1 MPELRI
7 EVPIAVPAERA
18 FAAMTDFANAPQR
31 ISGIKRVELLTDG
44 PPRVGT
50 RFRETRVMFGREAT
64 ETMEVTR
71 FDSGR
76 SYELSAMSCGTLFR
90 SEIRVDPAGPS
101 SCDLTM
107 TFLAMPQTV
116 LAKIFALLFR
126 GMMKSCERAMRQD
139 MEEMKRSLESESGA

>member
-31 ISGIKRVELLTDG
+31 IFGIKRVELLTDG

-50 RFRETRVMFGREAT
+50 R
-64 ETMEVTR
+64 
-71 FDSGR
+71 
-76 SYELSAMSCGTLFR
+76 FR

-107 TFLAMPQTV
+107 TFLATPQAV
-116 LAKIFALLFR
+116 LAKVFALLFR

-139 MEEMKRSLESESGA
+139 MEEMKRSLESESG